1 MVTILKPPII
11 SEVFLCQKSVEGIKY
26 KSPETTQNELRE
38 TLSVRDD
45 KTPYNDKKTA
55 VKFILACQKT
65 AHIEVVK
72 RKIEE
77 VRKIWNL

>member
-1 MVTILKPPII
+1 MPKISYSII
-11 SEVFLCQKSVEGIKY
+11 FTFQKITEGIKY

-38 TLSVRDD
+38 SLGVRDD
-45 KTPYNDKKTA
+45 KTPYNDKETA

>member
-1 MVTILKPPII
+1 MPKISYAII
-11 SEVFLCQKSVEGIKY
+11 FNFQKITEGIKY
-26 KSPETTQNELRE
+26 KSPEATQNELRE
-38 TLSVRDD
+38 SLGVRDD
-45 KTPYNDKKTA
+45 KTPYNDKETA
-55 VKFILACQKT
+55 VKFILACQST